1 MTQSTVLTTSTNG
14 KETSKPQTEGLPL
27 PGEKTEVVPR
37 ARRRSFPSAYKR
49 RILQEADSCTQSG
62 QVGALLRREGLYSS
76 HLTVW
81 RRQREQGALGVQKRG
96 PSPADPT
103 AKEMERMRREN
114 QRLRKRLEQAETII
128 EVQKKLSNLLGI
140 ACDAPPKGGNR

>member
-1 MTQSTVLTTSTNG
+1 MTQSTILPTPSNG
-14 KETSKPQTEGLPL
+14 KEASKPQTEGAPDDE
-27 PGEKTEVVPR
+27 GKTEVIPR
-37 ARRRSFPSAYKR
+37 ARRRSFTAEYKR
-49 RILQEADSCTQSG
+49 RILQEADLCTQSG

-81 RRQREQGALGVQKRG
+81 RRQREQGELGVQKRG

-114 QRLRKRLEQAETII
+114 ERLRKRLEQAETII

-140 ACDAPPKGGNR
+140 ACDAPPKGGSR

>member
-1 MTQSTVLTTSTNG
+1 MTQSTVLPTPTNG
-14 KETSKPQTEGLPL
+14 KETSKPQPAGPPP
-27 PGEKTEVVPR
+27 PGGETEVRPR
-37 ARRRSFPSAYKR
+37 ARRRRFTPEYKR
-49 RILQEADSCTQSG
+49 RILQEADQSTQSG

-81 RRQREQGALGVQKRG
+81 RRQREQGELGAQKRG
-96 PSPADPT
+96 PSPADP
-103 AKEMERMRREN
+103 APKEMERMRRDN

-128 EVQKKLSNLLGI
+128 AVQKKLSNLLGI